1 MYQNRYEKDYN
12 FKRLQHEMNLEEI
25 IKNFKVI
32 EEIKKE
38 HQIQKLGQNRRGP
51 TVVLFL
57 TQPEDK
63 IEASEC
69 QDKELWNGV
78 D

>member
-1 MYQNRYEKDYN
+1 
-12 FKRLQHEMNLEEI
+12 L
-25 IKNFKVI
+25 
-32 EEIKKE
+32 
-38 HQIQKLGQNRRGP
+38 QNRRGP

-63 IEASEC
+63 IEAPEC

-78 D
+78 DEEYKKNEGWTLERKN

>member
-32 EEIKKE
+32 EEVKKE
-38 HQIQKLGQNRRGP
+38 HIKDLELNRRDP
-51 TVVLFL
+51 RVVLYIM
-57 TQPEDK
+57 QPDDK
-63 IEASEC
+63 I
-69 QDKELWNGV
+69 
-78 D
+78 